1 MEENMDKR
9 NILDRFFPVKYDF
22 YEMLNSQAKLNMLGI
37 DMLHK
42 WLSSHSTVEKEKL
55 LSYVKQADEVRYNME
70 SNLVEAFITPFDR
83 EDIYSI
89 SVAMDRVIEFA
100 KSTLDAME
108 SFEVKP
114 NDIIINMVGKLK
126 ESTDFLFESLK
137 ILKINPL
144 KSQQNITKM
153 REAHIELDLLYRDG
167 MVSIFKGSDP
177 MYAIKQIEV
186 YHHIKDASVN
196 LENTVDIFHRIVVR
210 RI

>member
-1 MEENMDKR
+1 MDKR

-22 YEMLNSQAKLNMLGI
+22 YEMLNNQAKLNMLGI

-42 WLSSHSTVEKEKL
+42 WLSSHSTEEKEKL
-55 LSYVKQADEVRYNME
+55 LNYVKQADEVRYNME

-108 SFEVKP
+108 SFEVEP
-114 NDIIINMVGKLK
+114 NDMIINMVGKLK

-137 ILKINPL
+137 ILKITPL
-144 KSQQNITKM
+144 KSQQNIIKM
-153 REAHIELDLLYRDG
+153 RKAHIELDLLYRDG

>member
-1 MEENMDKR
+1 MDKR